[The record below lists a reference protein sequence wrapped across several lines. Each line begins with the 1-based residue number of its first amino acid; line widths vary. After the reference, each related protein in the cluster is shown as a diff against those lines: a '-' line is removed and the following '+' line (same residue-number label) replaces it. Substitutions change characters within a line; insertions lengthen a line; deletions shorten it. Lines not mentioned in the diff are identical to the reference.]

1 VELTWLKPSCSL
13 LFEQSELSQG
23 ESFMQV
29 VLSDL
34 EKEVVDIFV
43 RIAGV
48 LNLPRSVGELYG
60 VLFISPDPLCIDDLM
75 RKLNI
80 SKGSTSQGLKILRSF
95 GAVNSVYVPGDRK
108 DFFTAEAELRKIAAG
123 FVKEQVYPHL
133 ENGKERMARIESLL
147 TEETP
152 EQKEFIAERIERLR
166 GWQKR
171 AGSLLP
177 FALSFIKPD

>member
-1 VELTWLKPSCSL
+1 MPRMKT
-13 LFEQSELSQG
+13 ELS
-23 ESFMQV
+23 E
-29 VLSDL
+29 L

-48 LNLPRSVGELYG
+48 LNLPRSIGELYG
-60 VLFISPDPLCIDDLM
+60 ILFISPEPMCIDDLM
-75 RKLNI
+75 LKLKI

-95 GAVNSVYVPGDRK
+95 GAVNPVYVAGDRR

-133 ENGKERMARIESLL
+133 DNGKERMARIESLL

-152 EQKEFIAERIERLR
+152 KQKEFIAERIERLQ

-171 AGSLLP
+171 ANALLP
-177 FALSFIKPD
+177 FALNFIKPD